1 MIWAPFCI
9 MFISPKLQPPPTIRQ
24 VDIQPP
30 SAIRQVNIQ
39 PPPAIRQVNIQPP
52 PAIRK
57 VNIQPRPAIR
67 QVDIQPLPVIKQ
79 VDIQPPLAISSHYY
93 AEALGSGIM
102 WSSYYVMLSQQ
113 QGRFNFKKRNL
124 SNPTSFI
131 RKKTKFFLLSIIIQV
146 HRCWFHPHT
155 LEHNVFYISLS

>member
-1 MIWAPFCI
+1 
-9 MFISPKLQPPPTIRQ
+9 MFICPKLQPPPTIRQ

-52 PAIRK
+52 PAIRQ
-57 VNIQPRPAIR
+57 VNIQRPPAIR

-93 AEALGSGIM
+93 AEALGRTLKTLIENGLM
-102 WSSYYVMLSQQ
+102 LSSFYVMLSQQ